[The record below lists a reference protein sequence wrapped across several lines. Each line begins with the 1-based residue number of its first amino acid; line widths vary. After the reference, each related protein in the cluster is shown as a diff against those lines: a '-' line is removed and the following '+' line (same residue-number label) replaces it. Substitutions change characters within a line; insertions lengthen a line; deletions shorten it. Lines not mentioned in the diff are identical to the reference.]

1 MSDIT
6 DAERYTLT
14 VWCVVLLCLSIPG
27 NITILTAL
35 NCQAIKLDKTSLT
48 LIEHLAVADLAYALF
63 NTLPALISTIT
74 DGWILGDILCNLSY
88 HVGFYVAYASGYL
101 LTGFS
106 VSKLL
111 SLVFPLRA
119 RLRTRR
125 TAKFVAASLW
135 VCSLL
140 HFVFDPNEAKYS
152 DSTFRCL
159 GFAED
164 DRFIQMVLCTVFK
177 IALPLTIISA
187 VTAHLLWVVKRAAGL
202 KRQTL
207 LTLIA
212 ISGVFIISVV
222 PFMIFMIL
230 KQAGV
235 VQFDNSTAP
244 VLRFTVFI
252 GFLNFSCNPIVY
264 FLTITSFSEY
274 VMAGFKKFTI
284 KNAS

>member
-1 MSDIT
+1 M
-6 DAERYTLT
+6 
-14 VWCVVLLCLSIPG
+14 
-27 NITILTAL
+27 
-35 NCQAIKLDKTSLT
+35 
-48 LIEHLAVADLAYALF
+48 
-63 NTLPALISTIT
+63 
-74 DGWILGDILCNLSY
+74 
-88 HVGFYVAYASGYL
+88 GFYVAYASGYL

-125 TAKFVAASLW
+125 TAKFVAACLW

-140 HFVFDPNEAKYS
+140 HFVFDPNEAKYNY
-152 DSTFRCL
+152 STFRCL
-159 GFAED
+159 GFTED
-164 DRFIQMVLCTVFK
+164 DRFM
-177 IALPLTIISA
+177 
-187 VTAHLLWVVKRAAGL
+187 
-202 KRQTL
+202 
-207 LTLIA
+207 IA

-222 PFMIFMIL
+222 PFMIFIIL

-235 VQFDNSTAP
+235 VQFDSSTAR